1 MRETEGQRHVTWD
14 GFAAQ
19 HWGQRPTRLTAPSPL
34 DAARAHELV
43 VESAEPFRAGTVYR
57 ALPKVRLH
65 TSRGWLGAPGR
76 LLPDADDKS
85 AQQYLVRAGRELA
98 VPGLLLSVRQPLH
111 LDHGVW
117 TAVRDELAGLWRAV
131 GWPCLPVESELT
143 EAQQFTW
150 DRGMGAACEHAV
162 LIWVLEGAMEVE
174 LWPEAGGGPVELAAS
189 AGELL
194 YWPEGYRSR
203 ERHAQRS
210 VTLRVQVPRA
220 RHLATAAVR
229 TLLADAVHDRLGH
242 DGSVPLLPF
251 PAPTPPD
258 GPTAVAPE
266 LARVGEAAGAALAQ
280 GGPARTLRLRW
291 AALRSAAGLD
301 PAPPPRPST
310 PPAVGRRFKVV
321 GEIVRIPDGP
331 GRWIW
336 AAGGHAFPV
345 GGAAG
350 ERIAE
355 QLIPDRELTV
365 AELCRAVGAD
375 EHNTAVPALLGKL
388 VGLRAVEMLD
398 DRGQQ

>member
-1 MRETEGQRHVTWD
+1 MTWD

-19 HWGQRPTRLTAPSPL
+19 YWGRRPTRLTAPSPL

-76 LLPDADDKS
+76 LLPDAEDKS
-85 AQQYLVRAGRELA
+85 AQQYLARAGGELD

-117 TAVRDELAGLWRAV
+117 AAVRDELAGLWRAV
-131 GWPCLPVESELT
+131 GWPSLPVESELT
-143 EAQQFTW
+143 EAEQFTW
-150 DRGMGAACEHAV
+150 DRGMGAPGEHAV
-162 LIWVLEGAMEVE
+162 LIWVLDGAMEVE
-174 LWPEAGGGPVELAAS
+174 LRPEAGHAPIELAAS
-189 AGELL
+189 TGELL

-203 ERHAQRS
+203 ERYPQRC

-220 RHLATAAVR
+220 RHLVTAAVR
-229 TLLADAVHDRLGH
+229 TLLADAVHERLGH

-251 PAPTPPD
+251 PAPTTPD

-266 LARVGEAAGAALAQ
+266 LARVGEAAGAALAE
-280 GGPARTLRLRW
+280 GGPARALRARW

-301 PAPPPRPST
+301 PAPPPRPSA
-310 PPAVGRRFKVV
+310 PPAAGRRFKVV
-321 GEIVRIPDGP
+321 EEIVRIPDGP

-336 AAGGHAFPV
+336 AAGGHSFPV

-350 ERIAE
+350 KRIAE
-355 QLIPDRELTV
+355 QLTVGRELTV
-365 AELCRAVGAD
+365 AELCHAVGAD

-388 VGLRAVEMLD
+388 AGLRAVEMLD
-398 DRGQQ
+398 ERGQE

>member
-1 MRETEGQRHVTWD
+1 MTWD

-19 HWGQRPTRLTAPSPL
+19 YWGRRPARLTAPAPM

-43 VESAEPFRAGTVYR
+43 AELFRAGTVYR

-85 AQQYLVRAGRELA
+85 ARQYLARAGAELT
-98 VPGLLLSVRQPLH
+98 VPGLLLSVRQPLY

-117 TAVRDELAGLWRAV
+117 AAVRDDLAGLWRVV

-143 EAQQFTW
+143 EAEQFTW
-150 DRGMGAACEHAV
+150 DRGMGAPCEHAV
-162 LIWVLEGAMEVE
+162 LVRVLEGVMEVE
-174 LWPEAGGGPVELAAS
+174 LWPEVGSEPVELTAS
-189 AGELL
+189 EGELL

-203 ERHAQRS
+203 ERHARRC

-220 RHLATAAVR
+220 QRLATAAVR

-242 DGSVPLLPF
+242 DGAVPLLPF

-258 GPTAVAPE
+258 GPTPVAPE
-266 LARVGEAAGAALAQ
+266 LARVGEAAGAA
-280 GGPARTLRLRW
+280 PAEGAPPRALRARW
-291 AALRSAAGLD
+291 AALRSTAGLD
-301 PAPPPRPST
+301 PAPPPRPSA
-310 PPAVGRRFKVV
+310 PPASRRRFRVAE
-321 GEIVRIPDGP
+321 EIVRIPDGP

-350 ERIAE
+350 VRLAE
-355 QLIPDRELTV
+355 QLTPGRELTV
-365 AELCRAVGAD
+365 AEKDLMRARSSSSLTRCGRQI
-375 EHNTAVPALLGKL
+375 AVW
-388 VGLRAVEMLD
+388 RASER
-398 DRGQQ
+398 RGREAAAGGP